1 MILGSH
7 NSWSYLKPKKLWM
20 KALAFTAKCQEKN
33 IVEQYDNYGVR
44 CFDLRIR
51 FDGRTPHIVHNDFDY
66 GRLNDIKKNLQW
78 LNDKGDVWIRI
89 LHDVR
94 KEKDHTPASIEN
106 FKQLCE
112 SLKKDYLNIKFWCG
126 RNLVGKWEQDYD
138 FGPEPK
144 CTELYA
150 SVCPPKIV
158 DDWYPHRYAK
168 KNNKNIYKN
177 IAPTLGENEI
187 LLIDFVNIK

>member
-33 IVEQYDNYGVR
+33 IVEQYANYNVR

-66 GRLNDIKKNLQW
+66 GRLNDIDKDLMW
-78 LNDKGDVWIRI
+78 LNGKGDVWIRMV
-89 LHDVR
+89 HDVR
-94 KEKDHTPASIEN
+94 KKKEHTPASIEN
-106 FKQLCE
+106 FQQLCE
-112 SLKKDYLNIKFWCG
+112 ALKRDFPKLKFWCG
-126 RNLVGKWEQDYD
+126 RNLEDWEKDYD

-150 SVCPPKIV
+150 SVCPPKVV

-168 KNNKNIYKN
+168 KHNENIYKN
-177 IAPTLGENEI
+177 IAPTMGDDEI

>member
-20 KALAFTAKCQEKN
+20 KALAFTARCQEKN
-33 IVEQYDNYGVR
+33 IVEQYNDYGVR

-66 GRLNDIKKNLQW
+66 GKLNDITDMLSW
-78 LNDKGDVWIRI
+78 LNDCGDVWIRVV
-89 LHDVR
+89 HDVR
-94 KEKDHTPASIEN
+94 KKKDHTPASIVN
-106 FKQLCE
+106 FQQLCE
-112 SLKKDYLNIKFWCG
+112 SLQQTYPNIKFWCG
-126 RNLVGKWEQDYD
+126 RNLEDWEKDYN
-138 FGPEPK
+138 FGPEPLCK
-144 CTELYA
+144 ELYA
-150 SVCPPKIV
+150 SVCPPKII

-168 KNNKNIYKN
+168 KNNKDIYKN
-177 IAPTLGENEI
+177 IAPTMGDNEI

>member
-33 IVEQYDNYGVR
+33 IKEQYETYGVR

-66 GRLNDIKKNLQW
+66 GRLNDIEKDLQW

-89 LHDVR
+89 IHDVR
-94 KEKDHTPASIEN
+94 KKKDHTEASVINFATTCSKLIETYPG
-106 FKQLCE
+106 L
-112 SLKKDYLNIKFWCG
+112 KFWCG
-126 RNLVGKWEQDYD
+126 RNLENWEQDCIL
-138 FGPEPK
+138 PEPK

-168 KNNKNIYKN
+168 KNNKDIYKN